1 MQAHNTKE
9 YPMPTESEFRDLLR
23 ASAAGSTGASSRL
36 DAASV
41 IRRVRRRRLPQQ
53 LAVGGLGTLA
63 IAGIGVGGVSA
74 IQSFQPGSTTAGSAA
89 LPGQSDGEGGF
100 SSDGP
105 STDQGI
111 KRAPADRINLC
122 GGSVAEVAPA
132 ASGLVLTPNFPASA
146 IADGRPVTGTVTLTN
161 TGTEA
166 IRGTTGASPAITVS
180 AGGTVLWHSNGPVIM
195 MAAVVDLAPGA
206 SMNYQASFTPVRCET
221 ADDLATGFPADLP
234 ALPAGDYRISA
245 AIDLSREASGTGAS
259 SSELVAG
266 PAQTVTLR

>member
-1 MQAHNTKE
+1 
-9 YPMPTESEFRDLLR
+9 MPTESEFRDLLR
-23 ASAAGSTGASSRL
+23 ASAAGSADGSRL

-41 IRRVRRRRLPQQ
+41 IRRIRRRRLPQQ

-74 IQSFQPGSTTAGSAA
+74 IQSLMPGSTTAGSAA
-89 LPGQSDGEGGF
+89 LPGQSDGQEGSGPW
-100 SSDGP
+100 P

-111 KRAPADRINLC
+111 SRAPADRINLC

-132 ASGLVLTPNFPASA
+132 PSGLILTPNFPASA
-146 IADGRPVTGTVTLTN
+146 IADGSPVTGTVTITN

-166 IRGTTGASPAITVS
+166 IRGTTAASPAITIA
-180 AGGTVLWHSNGPVIM
+180 AGGTVLWHSNGPMIM

-206 SMNYQASFTPVRCET
+206 SMTYQASFTPVRCET
-221 ADDLATGFPADLP
+221 ADDLAEGFRDDLP
-234 ALPAGDYRISA
+234 ALPAGAYRISA
-245 AIDLSREASGTGAS
+245 AIDLSREASGTS
-259 SSELVAG
+259 SSELITG

>member
-1 MQAHNTKE
+1 MS
-9 YPMPTESEFRDLLR
+9 TESEFRELLR
-23 ASAAGSTGASSRL
+23 ASAAGASGGSSRL

-74 IQSFQPGSTTAGSAA
+74 IQTFLPGTNTAGSAVGPA
-89 LPGQSDGEGGF
+89 QSDGEGSS

-105 STDQGI
+105 LTDQGI

-122 GGSVAEVAPA
+122 GGTVAEVAPA
-132 ASGLVLTPNFPASA
+132 ASGLVLTPDFPASA

-161 TGTEA
+161 TGTET
-166 IRGTTGASPAITVS
+166 ITGTTAASPAITVS
-180 AGGTVLWHSNGPVIM
+180 ADETVLWHSNGPMIM

-206 SMNYQASFTPVRCET
+206 SMQYQASFTPVRCGT
-221 ADDLATGFPADLP
+221 ADDLAEGFRSDLP

-245 AIDLSREASGTGAS
+245 AIDLSREASGTGTAS
-259 SSELVAG
+259 TELVTG
-266 PAQTVTLR
+266 PAQSITLR